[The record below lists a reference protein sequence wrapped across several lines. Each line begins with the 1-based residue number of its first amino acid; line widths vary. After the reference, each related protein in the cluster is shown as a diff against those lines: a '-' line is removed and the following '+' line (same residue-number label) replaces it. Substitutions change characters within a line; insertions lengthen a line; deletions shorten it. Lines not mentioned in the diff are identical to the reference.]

1 MKANE
6 KRITAYKGFDENLC
20 CRGFQ
25 YEVGKEYEHDGEVEC
40 CSSGF
45 HACTNPFD
53 VLDYYSAEMFIN
65 NRFCEVEQ
73 YGIISCEEGDTK
85 QASSR
90 IKIKKEIS
98 IKELFSSAID
108 WLTEETDQYIEEPKI
123 TNERGEVSLN
133 TIDDNYINSCNE
145 YAKFRSRGKT
155 LKITSSVE
163 GARIASSVY
172 YNQTHIASSGDY
184 TKIGSICDDDYI
196 CSSGH
201 RSKIGSKGGSAH
213 IASSGGDDFICSF
226 GVYAQIASSG
236 EGANI
241 YSFGETARIGSSG
254 DYNKIASSGECAQ
267 IASSGDEAHIDSTGE
282 DSVICCAGLD
292 SSVKAKKGSWI
303 TLSEWKYSKTK
314 KRCVPV
320 CVKTE
325 FVDGERIKEDTWY
338 KLENGEFVE
347 RTV

>member
-6 KRITAYKGFDENLC
+6 KRIKAYKGFDENLK

-73 YGIISCEEGDTK
+73 YGVISCEECDTK

-123 TNERGEVSLN
+123 TNKRGEVSLN

-145 YAKFRSRGKT
+145 YAKFRS
-155 LKITSSVE
+155 
-163 GARIASSVY
+163 
-172 YNQTHIASSGDY
+172 NQTHIASSGDY

-292 SSVKAKKGSWI
+292 SSAKAKKGSWI

-314 KRCVPV
+314 KRCIPV

-338 KLENGEFVE
+338 QLENGEFVE

>member
-6 KRITAYKGFDENLC
+6 KRIKAYKGFDENLK

-25 YEVGKEYEHDGEVEC
+25 YEVGKEYDHDGEVEC
-40 CSSGF
+40 CRSGF

-53 VLDYYSAEMFIN
+53 VLDYYSAEMFTN

-73 YGIISCEEGDTK
+73 YGVISCEECDTK

-108 WLTEETDQYIEEPKI
+108 LLTEETDQYIEEPKI
-123 TNERGEVSLN
+123 TNKRGEVSLN

-145 YAKFRSRGKT
+145 YAKFRSSGKT
-155 LKITSSVE
+155 LK
-163 GARIASSVY
+163 
-172 YNQTHIASSGDY
+172 IASSGDY

-254 DYNKIASSGECAQ
+254 DYNKISSSGECAQ

-292 SSVKAKKGSWI
+292 SSAKAKKGSWI
-303 TLSEWKYSKTK
+303 TLSEWKYSKDK

-338 KLENGEFVE
+338 QLENGEFVE

>member
-6 KRITAYKGFDENLC
+6 KRIKAYKGFDKNLKC
-20 CRGFQ
+20 GGFQ
-25 YEVGKEYEHDGEVEC
+25 YEVGKEYVHECEVEC

-53 VLDYYSAEMFIN
+53 VLDYYSAEMFTN

-98 IKELFSSAID
+98 IKELFNSAID
-108 WLTEETDQYIEEPKI
+108 FLTKETEQYIYIKETKT

-145 YAKFRSRGKT
+145 YAKFRTKCKNRNIASNRK
-155 LKITSSVE
+155 
-163 GARIASSVY
+163 GARIATNY
-172 YNQTHIASSGDY
+172 YYTQIASSGDEAQICSLGSSHICSSGDF
-184 TKIGSICDDDYI
+184 TKIGSRGNY
-196 CSSGH
+196 
-201 RSKIGSKGGSAH
+201 AN
-213 IASSGGDDFICSF
+213 IASSGGDNFICSF
-226 GVYAQIASSG
+226 GVNSHIASSG
-236 EGANI
+236 KGANI
-241 YSFGETARIGSSG
+241 YSYGETARIGSSG

-292 SSVKAKKGSWI
+292 SSAKAKKGSWI

-314 KRCVPV
+314 KRCIPV

-338 KLENGEFVE
+338 QLENGEFVE

>member
-25 YEVGKEYEHDGEVEC
+25 YEVGKEYEHDGEGEC

-73 YGIISCEEGDTK
+73 YGVISREEGDTK

-98 IKELFSSAID
+98 IKELFSSAIYL
-108 WLTEETDQYIEEPKI
+108 LTKEKDQYIEEPKI

-133 TIDDNYINSCNE
+133 QIDNYITPCNE
-145 YAKFRSRGKT
+145 YDKFRSSGKT

-163 GARIASSVY
+163 GANIASIGY
-172 YNQTHIASSGDY
+172 YNQIQIASSGDY

-201 RSKIGSKGGSAH
+201 RTKIGSEGNCAH

-226 GVYAQIASSG
+226 GGYAQIASSG

-241 YSFGETARIGSSG
+241 YSYGENAHIGSSG

-267 IASSGDEAHIDSTGE
+267 IATSGDEAHIDSTGE
-282 DSVICCAGLD
+282 DSVICCTGGE
-292 SSVKAKKGSWI
+292 SSAKAKKGSWI
-303 TLSEWKYSKTK
+303 TLSEWGYSKDK
-314 KRCVPV
+314 KRWIPV

>member
-6 KRITAYKGFDENLC
+6 KRIKAYKGFDENLK

-40 CSSGF
+40 CISGF

-73 YGIISCEEGDTK
+73 YGVISCEECDTK

-108 WLTEETDQYIEEPKI
+108 LLTEETDQYIEEPKI
-123 TNERGEVSLN
+123 TNKRGEVSLN

-145 YAKFRSRGKT
+145 YAKFRS
-155 LKITSSVE
+155 
-163 GARIASSVY
+163 
-172 YNQTHIASSGDY
+172 NQTHIASSGDY

-303 TLSEWKYSKTK
+303 TLSEWKYSKDK

-338 KLENGEFVE
+338 QLENGEFVE